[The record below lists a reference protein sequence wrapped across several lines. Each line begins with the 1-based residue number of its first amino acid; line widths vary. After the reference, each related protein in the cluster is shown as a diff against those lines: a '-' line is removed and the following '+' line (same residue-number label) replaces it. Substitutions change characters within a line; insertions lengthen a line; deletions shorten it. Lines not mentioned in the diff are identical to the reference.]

1 LTTYPHL
8 VGLFSEL
15 GVLSEK
21 SDMSFALSTDQV
33 EWGSLGLR
41 AVFAQRRNLVRP
53 AFLNM
58 IREILRFGKEAPKVL
73 DPENAEKYAK
83 TTLGEYLDANGYS
96 RFFVENYV
104 TPMCAAI
111 WSCSDKDTAAFPIVT
126 LIRFWVNHHLLNIV
140 ERPLWRVVKGRSKAY
155 VDAVVGALPAGAVR
169 LNADVTSVRRHA
181 AGAKGAVSVTWTETV
196 DGGDSKTPTAK
207 RKRKRKRAPGIST
220 KSSWPPTATRPC
232 ASWATPPPPPSA
244 PRWPPCG
251 TSRTTCTC
259 TRTRR

>member
-1 LTTYPHL
+1 
-8 VGLFSEL
+8 
-15 GVLSEK
+15 
-21 SDMSFALSTDQV
+21 M
-33 EWGSLGLR
+33 
-41 AVFAQRRNLVRP
+41 
-53 AFLNM
+53 
-58 IREILRFGKEAPKVL
+58 L
-73 DPENAEKYAK
+73 DPTNAEKYAK

-181 AGAKGAVSVTWTETV
+181 AGAKGAVSVTWTETR
-196 DGGDSKTPTAK
+196 GGDSKTLKDTAK
-207 RKRKRKRAPGIST
+207 AKAKESVGYFDEVVMAARSDQTLRVLGDAATAAERA
-220 KSSWPPTATRPC
+220 A
-232 ASWATPPPPPSA
+232 
-244 PRWPPCG
+244 WPPCG
-251 TSRTTCTC
+251 TSRTTCIC